1 MLVTKE
7 LRYMTRSARWL
18 FAAAL
23 LPIAAC
29 SSNTP
34 PPVAAAPPAPPPL
47 AAADAAFVNAA
58 AATDAAEVSA
68 AQLAETKSHN
78 ARIKKYAATMVT
90 DHTQT
95 TQQLS
100 TIASSKGVTPDTS
113 PNPME
118 SDMATKLNADSG
130 RAFDRDYA
138 RGQVASHEAAIKVYQ
153 DEIANGQDA
162 DLKQFAQTT
171 LPTLQAHLK
180 AARSLGFR

>member
-1 MLVTKE
+1 MN
-7 LRYMTRSARWL
+7 YSARWL

-58 AATDAAEVSA
+58 AASDAAEVSA
-68 AQLAETKSHN
+68 AQLAEQKSHN
-78 ARIKKYAATMVT
+78 SRIKQFAMTMVT
-90 DHTQT
+90 DHTQS
-95 TQQLS
+95 TQQLD
-100 TIASSKGVTPDTS
+100 TIAQGKGVTPDTT
-113 PNPME
+113 PDAAE
-118 SDMATKLNADSG
+118 AADATKLNAVSP
-130 RAFDRDYA
+130 RAFNHDYVI
-138 RGQVASHEAAIKVYQ
+138 GQIASHQAAVKVYQ

-171 LPTLQAHLK
+171 LPTIQNHLK
-180 AARSLGFR
+180 MARGLTRIR